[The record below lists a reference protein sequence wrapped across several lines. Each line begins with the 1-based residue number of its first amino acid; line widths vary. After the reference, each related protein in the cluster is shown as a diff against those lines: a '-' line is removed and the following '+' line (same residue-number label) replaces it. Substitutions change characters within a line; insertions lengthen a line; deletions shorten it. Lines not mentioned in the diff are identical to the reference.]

1 MKLNCFETV
10 ELSDLGRKRKNNE
23 DACLGM
29 PEKGVFCVADG
40 MGGVV
45 GGDLASEAIIT
56 RLQGVFAKSSLEK
69 PESFAGHVALFRQAA
84 NAASKW
90 IREFAEDKVIGQ
102 MGSTLVA
109 LVFDPNNPRR
119 AVGLHAGDS
128 RLYRYRNGKLQL
140 LTADHSAAAAL
151 AAKLGRN
158 AAEMPDKYQNELVR
172 AVGLAETVEL
182 EKTPVDAASGD
193 LFLLCSDGLT
203 RMMSEAAISKVLKR
217 NNDMALGEVAKTL
230 IAGANEAGGKDNITV
245 ILVRMGDLSG
255 FPDVIEAD
263 DLDEPQTTTAPA
275 GSEGDNFTPTKPGTS
290 RTPEPAESMRGHT
303 PQTDDAPTMQGDTP
317 SDGPSAPMRGDTP
330 RTADPS
336 GPPTPP
342 TERPKTSHEGADK
355 KKDNRAIEGKHTSRK
370 GIIIGAALA
379 VIAVAGAY
387 LHYGS
392 GPASPIHPPIPA
404 EPKPPPLTGGVV
416 VQSEPSGAAVFLLG
430 RRVGVTPYE
439 TNGVPAGEASYTL
452 GTMTRTG
459 MVMLLVRAGQKLST
473 NVTLEARL
481 GTLAISSDPPGA
493 EVWLESREKGK
504 TPISLKLA
512 AGQTTVTLKKAGLMD
527 QTATMMVVASKTN
540 ETNVTF
546 AYGCVVIRSEPDGTA
561 VRQNGEVVG
570 RTPYTNNMMAPGQS
584 SWQLATHGRQST
596 NVPVEVFDHQTNVVT
611 VTLQKEKGV
620 LRLTGNLPGITA
632 SLDGAGVGRL
642 PANVLVEA
650 GVEHTVTA
658 EYKGAEQTKPPVRV
672 ESGKTNGVEFKFEE
686 ESQPPSRWTNDL
698 LGLGMVFVRLP
709 GNNVW
714 AATHRVTL
722 EQFTKVVGGA
732 PGAARENEDKGQR
745 YVVNLTSA
753 MARNFAAKLT
763 EAAKGGGGLPEGIKG
778 CHFALPTPDQWGETF
793 TNADKL
799 GIQITD
805 LTKDKEWC
813 LKGDSWYMAGYLQ
826 TGDYDPVHN
835 PPQPSSRP
843 IKAPP
848 PDQPKPFAIRLVL
861 VP

>member
-1 MKLNCFETV
+1 M
-10 ELSDLGRKRKNNE
+10 SDVGRKRKNNE
-23 DACLGM
+23 DACLGI

-56 RLQGVFAKSSLEK
+56 RLQGVFAKPSPEK

-102 MGSTLVA
+102 MGSTVVA

-151 AAKLGRN
+151 AAKLGRDP
-158 AAEMPDKYQNELVR
+158 AQMPDKYQNELVR

-203 RMMSEAAISKVLKR
+203 RMVSEAAISKVLKR
-217 NNDMALGEVAKTL
+217 NNDMALGEVAQTL
-230 IAGANEAGGKDNITV
+230 ISGANEAGGKDNITV

-263 DLDEPQTTTAPA
+263 DLDEPQTMAAPA
-275 GSEGDNFTPTKPGTS
+275 GGEGGTPALAQSGMS
-290 RTPEPAESMRGHT
+290 RTPDPSESMRGHT

-317 SDGPSAPMRGDTP
+317 SGGPSAHMRGDTP

-336 GPPTPP
+336 GPPIPP
-342 TERPKTSHEGADK
+342 TKRPKTSPEGADK
-355 KKDNRAIEGKHTSRK
+355 KKDNRAIEGKRTLRQ
-370 GIIIGAALA
+370 GIIIGAALG
-379 VIAVAGAY
+379 VIAIAGVY
-387 LHYGS
+387 WHYGS
-392 GPASPIHPPIPA
+392 GPASSKFNPSLIPPN
-404 EPKPPPLTGGVV
+404 PPPLTGGVV
-416 VQSEPSGAAVFLLG
+416 VQSEPSGAEVFHLG

-439 TNGVPAGEASYTL
+439 TNGVPAGEVSYTL

-459 MVMLLVRAGQKLST
+459 MVVLLITGGQKTST
-473 NVTLEARL
+473 NLTLEARL
-481 GTLAISSDPPGA
+481 ETLAINSDPPGA
-493 EVWLESREKGK
+493 EVWLEGQDRGH
-504 TPISLKLA
+504 TPISLALA
-512 AGQTTVTLKKAGLMD
+512 AGRTTVTLKKAGLTD
-527 QTATMMVVASKTN
+527 QTATMMVVASETN

-546 AYGCVVIRSEPDGTA
+546 AYGSVVIRSEPDGTA

-570 RTPYTNNMMAPGQS
+570 RTPYTNNMVAPGQS
-584 SWQLATHGRQST
+584 SWQLAAHGWQSA
-596 NVPVEVFDHQTNVVT
+596 NVPVEVFDHQTNEVT
-611 VTLQKEKGV
+611 VRLQKGKGV
-620 LRLTGNLPGITA
+620 LQLTGNLPGITA
-632 SLDGAGVGRL
+632 SVDGAGVGRL
-642 PANVLVEA
+642 PANVPVEA

-658 EYKGAEQTKPPVRV
+658 EYKGSEKTNAAARV
-672 ESGKTNGVEFKFEE
+672 ESGKTNVVEFKFEE
-686 ESQPPSRWTNDL
+686 ESQRPSRWTNDL

-722 EQFTKVVGGA
+722 EQFTKVVGRA

-745 YVVNLTSA
+745 YVVNLTSD
-753 MARNFAAKLT
+753 MATNFAAKLT
-763 EAAKGGGGLPEGIKG
+763 EAAKGGEGLPDGIKG
-778 CHFALPTPDQWGETF
+778 YHFALPTRDQWKETF
-793 TNADKL
+793 ANADKL
-799 GIQITD
+799 GIQITN
-805 LTKDKEWC
+805 LKNDKEWC
-813 LKGDSWYMAGYLQ
+813 LDGDSWYMAGYVQ
-826 TGDYDPVHN
+826 IGDYNPDHN
-835 PPQPSSRP
+835 PPQPGNKP
-843 IKAPP
+843 IKAAPGVSRP
-848 PDQPKPFAIRLVL
+848 VAIRLVL